1 PFQGEDFGRR
11 VTAHRRRRRNLA
23 LMPPPGL
30 RGYVRF
36 PKPTFLKPEVARS
49 LFPRLIGRNHH
60 FLAFVEATG
69 LDAAKNLTRR
79 RISIVSCVVR
89 SFSLVPCNHA
99 STCTRRRCALCCLL
113 QSHSDSWALP
123 SAPAARQRIGPY
135 SRCNDAEA
143 AAMGI
148 RLQAP
153 LTPWR
158 RGWRWHPS
166 RPAKG
171 SHRVRDAALSIEI
184 GPRPSERAE
193 RRTR

>member
-1 PFQGEDFGRR
+1 PIFRVLRHSDEFIVGMSGAHSEDRYGAHASREQEIAHRYPPCDSAAVTDARVHAGTSGSAPIQWEDFRQR

-99 STCTRRRCALCCLL
+99 STCT
-113 QSHSDSWALP
+113 
-123 SAPAARQRIGPY
+123 
-135 SRCNDAEA
+135 
-143 AAMGI
+143 
-148 RLQAP
+148 
-153 LTPWR
+153 
-158 RGWRWHPS
+158 
-166 RPAKG
+166 
-171 SHRVRDAALSIEI
+171 
-184 GPRPSERAE
+184 
-193 RRTR
+193 